1 MKKNNN
7 ALKILKTVLIA
18 VPNLILLAMAVWI
31 LITLPLRDALPG
43 ELIFILVL
51 LLVFLCPVIATIL
64 IKFSNKLSNEKKE
77 KKLAQLAVGEVII
90 IALIL
95 FFFWD
100 PRPDCCSTDNQW
112 ADVVNNK

>member
-7 ALKILKTVLIA
+7 VLKILKTVLIA

-77 KKLAQLAVGEVII
+77 KKLQAKKE
-90 IALIL
+90 
-95 FFFWD
+95 
-100 PRPDCCSTDNQW
+100 
-112 ADVVNNK
+112 KKE